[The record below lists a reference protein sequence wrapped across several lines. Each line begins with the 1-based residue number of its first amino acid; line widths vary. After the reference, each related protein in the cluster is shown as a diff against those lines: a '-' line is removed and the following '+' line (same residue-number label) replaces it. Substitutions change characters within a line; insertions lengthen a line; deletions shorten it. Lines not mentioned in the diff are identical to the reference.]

1 MAESLFC
8 PLRAAIPDQA
18 MITDWFIRCFVLLY
32 LMSVSATVCAASR
45 VTLLL
50 DDIHGSAFDA
60 KAVKVSFNQS
70 ASLMEVRLGEVVLQG
85 RTWQNLQFVCHS
97 FRTGDSAVHCDRG
110 VLKLSESTSIPVVFF
125 LSFHKKTLE
134 VLIRPEPDEHWKL
147 VVNWGG
153 ATRET
158 MLTITNGRLI
168 RIAQWLPAD
177 EKLPVP
183 GNGLLN
189 GVVRFHG
196 NTVRTDAMEVSL
208 DVDGMAFA
216 NSSGLH
222 AGENISTD
230 IHARATR
237 KGDTW
242 QWQANVDWK
251 SGAVFWEPLYFTGSG
266 HQMEASGE
274 IDASSIRVS
283 QGRFLLR
290 GIGSVALAAT
300 VDRPSLM
307 VRDLDFRADNLDLA
321 ELFSQVFKPF
331 LVNTSLA
338 EVKAAGH
345 ADVWLRMRNG
355 ISEQLTFKLR
365 DASLRDQRERF
376 EFHGIHADIPWQAQG
391 LTIAGIDI
399 QSGHVFNVP
408 FGKTQVPLHITGT
421 RRFDISKMTVPVLD
435 GALVLDE
442 FSALYENDALEWV
455 FSGQLLP
462 VSMQKLTE
470 ALKIQQMRGILSG
483 VIPRASYARS
493 AFRVDGALQFRIFDG
508 AGEVSNLTIFEPM
521 GRAPHLL
528 ADVDVRNIDLSLLTG
543 TFSFGNVQGR
553 VDVKA
558 RNLELS
564 NWKPVSFEA
573 SLASSPGNYPRRIS
587 QAAVQNITS
596 LGGRGAAAAVQRS
609 FLRFFDNFD
618 YQEVGLS
625 CTLRKNTCMMDGIS
639 ATPKGGFYMVKGSGV
654 PAMNVIGY
662 NHAVNWKE
670 LVERLQQITETNDVP
685 VVR

>member
-1 MAESLFC
+1 MPTL
-8 PLRAAIPDQA
+8 
-18 MITDWFIRCFVLLY
+18 VG
-32 LMSVSATVCAASR
+32 AASQ

-60 KAVKVSFNQS
+60 KAVRVSVNQS

-85 RTWQNLQFVCHS
+85 RTWRNLQFLCHS
-97 FRTGDSAVHCDRG
+97 FRTGDNAVQCDRG
-110 VLKLSESTSIPVVFF
+110 LLKLSESTSVPVVFS
-125 LSFHKKTLE
+125 LSFRKKILE
-134 VLIRPEPDEHWKL
+134 VSIRPEPDEHWKL
-147 VVNWGG
+147 VVNWGS
-153 ATRET
+153 AARET
-158 MLTITNGRLI
+158 LLTITHGQLI

-183 GNGLLN
+183 GNGILN
-189 GVVRFHG
+189 GVIRLHG
-196 NTVRTDAMEVSL
+196 NAAGTDTAEVSL
-208 DVDGMAFA
+208 DVDDMAFA
-216 NSSGLH
+216 DSTGLH

-230 IHARATR
+230 IHARAIR
-237 KGDTW
+237 KGHAW
-242 QWQANVDWK
+242 QWLANVDWK

-266 HQMEASGE
+266 HRMEANGE
-274 IDASSIRVS
+274 IDTSSIRVS
-283 QGRFLLR
+283 QGRIVLH

-300 VDRPSLM
+300 VDRPSLLM
-307 VRDLDFRADNLDLA
+307 RDLDFRADNLDLA

-355 ISEQLTFKLR
+355 VSEQLTFRLR

-391 LTIAGIDI
+391 LTVAGIDI
-399 QSGHVFNVP
+399 RSGHVFNVP
-408 FGKTQVPLHITGT
+408 FGKVQVPLHITGT
-421 RRFDISKMTVPVLD
+421 RRFDISKVTVPVLD
-435 GALVLDE
+435 GALALDE
-442 FSALYENDALEWV
+442 FSALYENDALEWA
-455 FSGQLLP
+455 FSGRLLP

-470 ALKIQQMRGILSG
+470 ALKIQQMRGMLSG

-493 AFRVDGALQFRIFDG
+493 VFRVDGALQFRIFDG
-508 AGEVSNLTIFEPM
+508 AGEVSNLAIFEPM

-528 ADVDVRNIDLSLLTG
+528 ADVDVRGIDLSLLTG

-558 RNLELS
+558 RNLELN

-573 SLASSPGNYPRRIS
+573 SLASSPGDYPRRIS
-587 QAAVQNITS
+587 QAAVQNITA
-596 LGGRGAAAAVQRS
+596 LGGKGAAAAVQRS
-609 FLRFFDNFD
+609 FLRFFDDFD
-618 YQEVGLS
+618 YQELGLS
-625 CTLRKNTCMMDGIS
+625 CTLRKNTCMMDGIGTTS
-639 ATPKGGFYMVKGSGV
+639 KGGFYMVKGSGI

-685 VVR
+685 VIR